1 MVHTFIGK
9 VFLVIVY
16 FIVYNKMG
24 KKGCI
29 DNSLAIMLLYSLDK
43 EGAKMK

>member
-1 MVHTFIGK
+1 
-9 VFLVIVY
+9 VIVY

-24 KKGCI
+24 IKGCV

-43 EGAKMK
+43 EGAKNE